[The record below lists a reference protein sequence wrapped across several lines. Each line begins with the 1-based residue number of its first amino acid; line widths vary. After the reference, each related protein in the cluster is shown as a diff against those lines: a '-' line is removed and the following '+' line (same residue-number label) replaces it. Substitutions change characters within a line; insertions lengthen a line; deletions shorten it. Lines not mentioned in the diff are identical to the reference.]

1 MKLAPGQDL
10 FDKNCEEL
18 AFPKIFFRG
27 EFGYTSPREHHLTPT
42 RYFNQL
48 LLHFSQ
54 TFASNIDYI
63 FFAQSVLQQKN
74 MNDQINIAMK
84 KVTGQLTAGM
94 FANYDMSVKPFVS
107 NNQGFVFMN
116 QIKETP
122 AYWKKIQRKVLAML
136 KQLGSPTFF

>member
-1 MKLAPGQDL
+1 
-10 FDKNCEEL
+10 
-18 AFPKIFFRG
+18 
-27 EFGYTSPREHHLTPT
+27 
-42 RYFNQL
+42 
-48 LLHFSQ
+48 
-54 TFASNIDYI
+54 
-63 FFAQSVLQQKN
+63 
-74 MNDQINIAMK
+74 MK

-94 FANYDMSVKPFVS
+94 FANYDKSVKRFVS